1 MLKLGLLRIP
11 QGYLSL
17 QVGNQLEAQFTETL
31 EDVVYCGYNCRSSH
45 VGEGITMV
53 QNRGARILMSGK
65 ESTWC
70 KIEAPEFSCQGRN
83 QHGANRGGRDS
94 HVSEG
99 INMVQHRK
107 DPEIFLCAE
116 HIQKR

>member
-1 MLKLGLLRIP
+1 MLKLGLSRIP

-45 VGEGITMV
+45 VGEGFTMV
-53 QNRGARILMSGK
+53 QTEAPEFSCQGRHQHGANRGAGMLMSGK

-70 KIEAPEFSCQGRN
+70 NTEK
-83 QHGANRGGRDS
+83 
-94 HVSEG
+94 
-99 INMVQHRK
+99 
-107 DPEIFLCAE
+107 
-116 HIQKR
+116 IQKFSLCETHPETLTRRKS

>member
-1 MLKLGLLRIP
+1 MLKLGLSRIP

-53 QNRGARILMSGK
+53 QID
-65 ESTWC
+65 
-70 KIEAPEFSCQGRN
+70 APEFSCQGRN
-83 QHGANRGGRDS
+83 QHGAT
-94 HVSEG
+94 EG
-99 INMVQHRK
+99 PEFSCQRRNQHGATQKRSRN
-107 DPEIFLCAE
+107 FLCAE